1 MADADVDGI
10 GGTEGAAGM
19 AAQSRAELIAL
30 IGDTQVDAD
39 NGGVQSQDAPSQD
52 APSHDAQLRDER
64 KLAAW
69 QRRLVASPWAKR
81 RPAWAERQLVVDM
94 PQLGTIVNGKLDA
107 VFFGVSTKWT
117 RRNATPWS
125 IGKPA

>member
-52 APSHDAQLRDER
+52 AQLRDER

-94 PQLGTIVNGKLDA
+94 SQLGTIVNGKLDA
-107 VFFGVSTKWT
+107 VSSAVSTKRT
-117 RRNATPWS
+117 R
-125 IGKPA
+125 